1 MPVLTLSGINSTGQT
16 IATNVSSNEA
26 AFVAGV
32 FSKEVFMSEFA
43 IASQAVE
50 DIIYVM
56 REVDPTAPNSV
67 AFVLPG
73 VSIMIFPIGLVITGT
88 WFLIG
93 LGVIGFGYYERM
105 SYRDQFRRRR
115 AQMGG

>member
-1 MPVLTLSGINSTGQT
+1 MPVLTLSAVNGTGQT

-26 AFVAGV
+26 AFVAGE

-43 IASQAVE
+43 LASQAVE
-50 DIIYVM
+50 QITLQM
-56 REVDPTAPNSV
+56 QADPAEPSSV

-73 VSIMIFPIGLVITGT
+73 VSIMIFPIGLIVTGV
-88 WFLIG
+88 WFVVG
-93 LGVIGFGYYERM
+93 LVVIGYGYYERM

-115 AQMGG
+115 AQTGG